1 MDNRADRLAK
11 QRRALIVV
19 DVQED
24 FVEGGSLAVPGGREV
39 ADLISRELLSKEGQY
54 DLVITT
60 QDWHIEPG
68 DHFSETPDFQNSWPV
83 HCVAGTEGAQ
93 LLLQLREQLAKLTT
107 PQDAVFKGQY
117 RDAYSGF
124 MGRNVVGIPL
134 GEVLRSRGIDAVDVV
149 GLATDHCVAATAI
162 DAAREGFK
170 SRVLKTYSRGISDDR
185 IREYFGVHFPREG
198 VEVL

>member
-39 ADLISRELLSKEGQY
+39 ADLISRDLLSDKDRY

-60 QDWHIEPG
+60 QDWHIAPG
-68 DHFSETPDFQNSWPV
+68 GHFSETPNFSDSWPV
-83 HCVAGTEGAQ
+83 HCVAGSAG
-93 LLLQLREQLAKLTT
+93 AKLLPAIRESLAVLAT
-107 PQDAVFKGQY
+107 PQDYVFKGHYQ
-117 RDAYSGF
+117 DAYSGF
-124 MGRNVVGIPL
+124 MGNNVVGISL
-134 GEVLRSRGIDAVDVV
+134 ADVLRSRGIDAVDVV

-170 SRVLKTYSRGISDDR
+170 SRVLETYSRGIDDER

-198 VEVL
+198 VEVF